1 MDGRANKA
9 SEVRKTVRIEKRETD
24 MKMAQ
29 EKGREDKRYTQR
41 EIKIIKT
48 VRREG

>member
-1 MDGRANKA
+1 MEGRANKA

-29 EKGREDKRYTQR
+29 EKGERITDTPR
-41 EIKIIKT
+41 
-48 VRREG
+48 